1 MPYNFDIFHALSYS
15 TILFYS
21 ISYTTPH
28 YTAPQDTTL
37 HHTTLYF
44 NVLHHTVPY
53 YSLSHYSISYQTST
67 YCTPLDP
74 NILDISSELR
84 TCVGVSR
91 LRIPRGRSSSSTAA
105 HTLQRKSVSL
115 IDSEREL
122 KRLGAACFFWVQKHG
137 RAL

>member
-1 MPYNFDIFHALSYS
+1 MIYS
-15 TILFYS
+15 TLCRILRYS
-21 ISYTTPH
+21 SIPFH
-28 YTAPQDTTL
+28 TL
-37 HHTTLYF
+37 HHTTLHHKT
-44 NVLHHTVPY
+44 LHCTT
-53 YSLSHYSISYQTST
+53 LHYTST
-67 YCTPLDP
+67 YYTTPYHTIPYHIIPYHTKLQHTALLSTPL
-74 NILDISSELR
+74 NMLDISSGLR

>member
-1 MPYNFDIFHALSYS
+1 MWCCNAYS
-15 TILFYS
+15 NTQCHIISIYSMLCRILRYSSILF
-21 ISYTTPH
+21 H
-28 YTAPQDTTL
+28 TL
-37 HHTTLYF
+37 HHTTLHYTIPY
-44 NVLHHTVPY
+44 HIIAYHTKLQHTAL
-53 YSLSHYSISYQTST
+53 LS
-67 YCTPLDP
+67 TPL
-74 NILDISSELR
+74 NMLDISSGLR